1 MSAATSIFNA
11 SESFK
16 KVMNPH
22 DFGITGQNVEKED
35 LDKLLSQFASD
46 KGYSV
51 KEKEVLRYSNF
62 GIANQEGTKL
72 TIFERGQ
79 NRVQPKQ
86 SSWYLTKK
94 TMKI

>member
-1 MSAATSIFNA
+1 MTL
-11 SESFK
+11 ELLDK
-16 KVMNPH
+16 
-22 DFGITGQNVEKED
+22 NVEKED

-46 KGYSV
+46 KGYKI

-72 TIFERGQ
+72 TILKGDKIVF
-79 NRVQPKQ
+79 NLKQ